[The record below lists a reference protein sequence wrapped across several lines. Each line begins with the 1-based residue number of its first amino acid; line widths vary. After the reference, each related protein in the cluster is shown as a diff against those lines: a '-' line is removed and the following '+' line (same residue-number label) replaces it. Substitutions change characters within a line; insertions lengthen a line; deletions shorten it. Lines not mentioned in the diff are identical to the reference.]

1 VDPDLPGKNKIL
13 QVALMGPA
21 YPTSYGVERYE
32 WNPENDE
39 WSSLWARPDVSST
52 SMIPVHSQSGGMVLV
67 NGYTPGNGWE
77 ITGLDWNTGR
87 TVHQTLFG
95 RSNHGNGAYAVLQYL
110 EDGELLFNAFSGPI
124 RVQYDTGGSGGCSA
138 GGSFAP
144 LPVLLLVPLVL
155 LAAGR
160 KK

>member
-1 VDPDLPGKNKIL
+1 MKRSSP
-13 QVALMGPA
+13 
-21 YPTSYGVERYE
+21 SSRY
-32 WNPENDE
+32 
-39 WSSLWARPDVSST
+39 
-52 SMIPVHSQSGGMVLV
+52 
-67 NGYTPGNGWE
+67 
-77 ITGLDWNTGR
+77 
-87 TVHQTLFG
+87 
-95 RSNHGNGAYAVLQYL
+95 HGNGAYAVLQYL

-144 LPVLLLVPLVL
+144 LPVLLLVPLAL